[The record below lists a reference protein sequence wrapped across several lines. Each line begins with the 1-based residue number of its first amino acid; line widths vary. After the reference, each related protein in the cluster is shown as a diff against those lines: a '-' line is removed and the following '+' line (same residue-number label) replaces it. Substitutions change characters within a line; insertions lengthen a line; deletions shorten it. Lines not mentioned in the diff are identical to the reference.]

1 MIQNKKSS
9 ILLVLKILEEY
20 TDDNHYL
27 TQPQIATKISQLYG
41 IDLER
46 KAIGSSLQLLEELDY
61 DIVKGTKG
69 GFALLSRTFDPSEA
83 SFLIDAIFSSKSIN
97 GKEAKRMAEEVSS
110 CFSKYQRKDYSYIYK
125 SNEINRSKNKT
136 TLYNVSIINEAISK
150 GKRVGF
156 QYLTYDKNGNEIY
169 RNDGYE
175 YIVSPY
181 YLINNYGRYYLLC
194 NYREKYR
201 PLQLFR
207 IDKMAN
213 IVIKDDW
220 PIKQLKDLKDGP
232 KDFSIAKYLNE
243 HVYLFNEEVIDAK
256 IILDGEWAIEIVKDW
271 FGDNAK
277 IHFKDEKIIA
287 TIKGDE
293 KALYY
298 WIMQY
303 SDCVTVLSPLSLVER
318 IKKGL
323 IDATRRY
330 QDGN

>member
-61 DIVKGTKG
+61 DIVKGPKG

-97 GKEAKRMAEEVSS
+97 GKEAKRMAEEVPS

-156 QYLTYDKNGNEIY
+156 EYLTYDKNGNEIY

-220 PIKQLKDLKDGP
+220 PIKQLKDLKDRP

-303 SDCVTVLSPLSLVER
+303 SDCVTVLSPLSLVEK
-318 IKKGL
+318 IKKRL

-330 QDGN
+330 RDGD

>member
-61 DIVKGTKG
+61 DIVKGPKG

-303 SDCVTVLSPLSLVER
+303 SDCVTVLSPLSLVEK

-323 IDATRRY
+323 MDAIRRY
-330 QDGN
+330 QDGD

>member
-1 MIQNKKSS
+1 MIQNKKGS

-27 TQPQIATKISQLYG
+27 TQPQIASKISQLYG

-61 DIVKGTKG
+61 DIVKGPKG

-125 SNEINRSKNKT
+125 SNEINRSTNKT
-136 TLYNVSIINEAISK
+136 ALYNVSIINEAISK

-175 YIVSPY
+175 HIVSPY

-303 SDCVTVLSPLSLVER
+303 SDCVTVLSPLSLVEK

>member
-61 DIVKGTKG
+61 DIVKGPKG

-125 SNEINRSKNKT
+125 SNEINRSTNKT
-136 TLYNVSIINEAISK
+136 ALYNVSIINEAISK

-330 QDGN
+330 QDGD

>member
-1 MIQNKKSS
+1 
-9 ILLVLKILEEY
+9 
-20 TDDNHYL
+20 
-27 TQPQIATKISQLYG
+27 
-41 IDLER
+41 
-46 KAIGSSLQLLEELDY
+46 
-61 DIVKGTKG
+61 
-69 GFALLSRTFDPSEA
+69 
-83 SFLIDAIFSSKSIN
+83 
-97 GKEAKRMAEEVSS
+97 MAEEVSS

-256 IILDGEWAIEIVKDW
+256 IILDGEWVIEIVKDW

-303 SDCVTVLSPLSLVER
+303 SDCVTVLSPLSLVEK

-323 IDATRRY
+323 MDAIRRY
-330 QDGN
+330 QDGD

>member
-1 MIQNKKSS
+1 MIQNKKGS

-61 DIVKGTKG
+61 DIVKGPKG

-125 SNEINRSKNKT
+125 SNEINRSTNKT
-136 TLYNVSIINEAISK
+136 ALYNVSIINEAISK

-207 IDKMAN
+207 IDKMAD

-303 SDCVTVLSPLSLVER
+303 SDCVTVLSPLSLVEK

>member
-61 DIVKGTKG
+61 DIVKGPKG

-125 SNEINRSKNKT
+125 SNEINRSTNKT
-136 TLYNVSIINEAISK
+136 ALYNVSIINEAISK

-169 RNDGYE
+169 RNNGYE

-303 SDCVTVLSPLSLVER
+303 SDCVTVLSPLSLVEK

>member
-1 MIQNKKSS
+1 MIQNKKGS

-61 DIVKGTKG
+61 DIVKGPKG

-97 GKEAKRMAEEVSS
+97 GKEAKRMAEEISS

-232 KDFSIAKYLNE
+232 KDFSITKYLNE

>member
-1 MIQNKKSS
+1 MIQNKKGS

-61 DIVKGTKG
+61 DIVKGPKG

-136 TLYNVSIINEAISK
+136 ALYNVSIINEAISK

-303 SDCVTVLSPLSLVER
+303 SDCVTVLSPLSLVEK
-318 IKKGL
+318 IKKRL

-330 QDGN
+330 QDGD

>member
-61 DIVKGTKG
+61 DIAKGPKG

-83 SFLIDAIFSSKSIN
+83 SFLIDAIFSSKSVN
-97 GKEAKRMAEEVSS
+97 GNEAKRMAEEVSS

-125 SNEINRSKNKT
+125 SNEINRSTNKT
-136 TLYNVSIINEAISK
+136 ALYNVSIINEAISK

-169 RNDGYE
+169 RNNGFE

-232 KDFSIAKYLNE
+232 KDFSISKYLNE

-277 IHFKDEKIIA
+277 VHFKDEKIIA

-303 SDCVTVLSPLSLVER
+303 SDCVTVLSPLSLVEK

-330 QDGN
+330 QDGD

>member
-61 DIVKGTKG
+61 DIVKGPKG

-232 KDFSIAKYLNE
+232 KDFSITKYLNE

-303 SDCVTVLSPLSLVER
+303 SDCVTVLSPLSLVEK
-318 IKKGL
+318 IKKRL

>member
-1 MIQNKKSS
+1 M
-9 ILLVLKILEEY
+9 VLKILEEY

-61 DIVKGTKG
+61 DIVKGPKG

-303 SDCVTVLSPLSLVER
+303 SDCVTVLSPLSLVEK
-318 IKKGL
+318 IKKRL

-330 QDGN
+330 QDGD

>member
-1 MIQNKKSS
+1 MIQNKKGS

-61 DIVKGTKG
+61 DIVKGPKG

-110 CFSKYQRKDYSYIYK
+110 CFSKYQRKGYSYIYK
-125 SNEINRSKNKT
+125 SNEINRSTNKT
-136 TLYNVSIINEAISK
+136 ALYNVSIINEAISK

-303 SDCVTVLSPLSLVER
+303 SDCVTVLSPLSLVEK
-318 IKKGL
+318 IKKRL

>member
-61 DIVKGTKG
+61 DIVKGPKG

-125 SNEINRSKNKT
+125 SNEINRSTNKT
-136 TLYNVSIINEAISK
+136 ALYNVSIINEAISK

-232 KDFSIAKYLNE
+232 KDFSITKYLNE

>member
-61 DIVKGTKG
+61 DIVKGPKG

-110 CFSKYQRKDYSYIYK
+110 CFSKYQRKDYSCIYK
-125 SNEINRSKNKT
+125 SNEINRSKNET

-213 IVIKDDW
+213 IAIKDDW

-232 KDFSIAKYLNE
+232 KDFSITKYLNE

-303 SDCVTVLSPLSLVER
+303 SDCVTVLSPLSLVEK
-318 IKKGL
+318 IKKRL

>member
-1 MIQNKKSS
+1 MIQNKKGS

-61 DIVKGTKG
+61 DIVKGPKG

-150 GKRVGF
+150 GKRVAF

-303 SDCVTVLSPLSLVER
+303 SDCVTVLSPLSLVEK

>member
-1 MIQNKKSS
+1 M
-9 ILLVLKILEEY
+9 VLKILEEY
-20 TDDNHYL
+20 TDENHYL

-303 SDCVTVLSPLSLVER
+303 SDCVTVLSPLSLVEK
-318 IKKGL
+318 IKKRL

>member
-1 MIQNKKSS
+1 MIQNKKGS

-27 TQPQIATKISQLYG
+27 TQPQIATKISQFYG

-61 DIVKGTKG
+61 DIVKGPKG

-303 SDCVTVLSPLSLVER
+303 SDCVTVLSPLSLVEK
-318 IKKGL
+318 IKKRL

-330 QDGN
+330 QDGD

>member
-61 DIVKGTKG
+61 DIVKGPKG

-125 SNEINRSKNKT
+125 SNEINRSTNKT
-136 TLYNVSIINEAISK
+136 ALYNVSIINEAISK

>member
-1 MIQNKKSS
+1 M
-9 ILLVLKILEEY
+9 VLKILEEY

-61 DIVKGTKG
+61 DIVKGPKG

-83 SFLIDAIFSSKSIN
+83 SFLLDAIFSSKSIN

-110 CFSKYQRKDYSYIYK
+110 CFSKYQKKDYSYIYK
-125 SNEINRSKNKT
+125 SNEINRSTNKT
-136 TLYNVSIINEAISK
+136 ALYNVSIINEAISK

-256 IILDGEWAIEIVKDW
+256 IILDGEWAIEIVMDW

-303 SDCVTVLSPLSLVER
+303 SDCVTVLSPLSLVEK

>member
-303 SDCVTVLSPLSLVER
+303 SDCVTVLSPLSLVEK

-323 IDATRRY
+323 IDAIRRY
-330 QDGN
+330 QDGD

>member
-1 MIQNKKSS
+1 M
-9 ILLVLKILEEY
+9 VLKILEEY

-125 SNEINRSKNKT
+125 SNEINRSTNKT
-136 TLYNVSIINEAISK
+136 ALYNVSIINEAISK

-303 SDCVTVLSPLSLVER
+303 SDCVTVLSPLSLVEK

>member
-1 MIQNKKSS
+1 M
-9 ILLVLKILEEY
+9 VLKVLEEY

-27 TQPQIATKISQLYG
+27 TQPQIAAKICQLYG

-61 DIVKGTKG
+61 DIVKGPKG

-125 SNEINRSKNKT
+125 SNEINRSTNKT
-136 TLYNVSIINEAISK
+136 ALYNVSIINESISK

-169 RNDGYE
+169 RNNGYE

-303 SDCVTVLSPLSLVER
+303 SDCVTVLSPLSLVEK

-330 QDGN
+330 QDGD

>member
-1 MIQNKKSS
+1 MIQNKKGS

-61 DIVKGTKG
+61 DIVKGPKG

-125 SNEINRSKNKT
+125 SNEINRSTNKT
-136 TLYNVSIINEAISK
+136 ALYNVSIINEAISK

-169 RNDGYE
+169 RNNGYE

-303 SDCVTVLSPLSLVER
+303 SDCVTVLSPLSLVEK

>member
-9 ILLVLKILEEY
+9 ILLVLKVLEEY

-27 TQPQIATKISQLYG
+27 TQPQIAAKISQLYG

-61 DIVKGTKG
+61 DIAKGPKG

-83 SFLIDAIFSSKSIN
+83 SFLIDAIFSSKSIG

-125 SNEINRSKNKT
+125 SNEINRSTNKT
-136 TLYNVSIINEAISK
+136 ALYNVSIINESISK

-169 RNDGYE
+169 RNNGYE

-201 PLQLFR
+201 SLQLFR

-213 IVIKDDW
+213 IAIKDDW

-232 KDFSIAKYLNE
+232 KDFSITKYLNE

-256 IILDGEWAIEIVKDW
+256 IILDGEWVIEIVKDW

-277 IHFKDEKIIA
+277 VYFKDEKIIA
-287 TIKGDE
+287 TIKGDK

-303 SDCVTVLSPLSLVER
+303 SDCVTVLSPLSLVEK

-330 QDGN
+330 QDGD

>member
-9 ILLVLKILEEY
+9 ILLVLKVLEEY

-61 DIVKGTKG
+61 DIVKGPKG

-97 GKEAKRMAEEVSS
+97 GNEAKRMAEEVSS

-125 SNEINRSKNKT
+125 SNEINRSTNKT

-169 RNDGYE
+169 RNNGFE

-213 IVIKDDW
+213 IAIKDDW

-232 KDFSIAKYLNE
+232 KDFSIVKYLNE

-271 FGDNAK
+271 FGDNAI

-303 SDCVTVLSPLSLVER
+303 SDCVTVLSPLSLVEK

-323 IDATRRY
+323 IDGTRRY
-330 QDGN
+330 QDGD

>member
-1 MIQNKKSS
+1 MIQNKKGS

-61 DIVKGTKG
+61 DIVKGPKG

-303 SDCVTVLSPLSLVER
+303 SDCVTVLSPLSLVEK

>member
-61 DIVKGTKG
+61 DIAKGPKG

-83 SFLIDAIFSSKSIN
+83 IFLIDAIFSSKSIN

-125 SNEINRSKNKT
+125 SNEINRSTNKT
-136 TLYNVSIINEAISK
+136 ALYNVSIINEAISK

-232 KDFSIAKYLNE
+232 KDFSITKYLNE
-243 HVYLFNEEVIDAK
+243 HVYLFNEEVINAK

-303 SDCVTVLSPLSLVER
+303 SDCVTVLSPLSLVEK

-323 IDATRRY
+323 IDAIRRY
-330 QDGN
+330 QDGD

>member
-1 MIQNKKSS
+1 MIQNKKGS

-125 SNEINRSKNKT
+125 SNEINRSTNKT
-136 TLYNVSIINEAISK
+136 ALYNVSIINEAISK

-303 SDCVTVLSPLSLVER
+303 SDCVTVLSPLSLVEK

>member
-61 DIVKGTKG
+61 DIVKGPKG

-125 SNEINRSKNKT
+125 SNEINRSTNKT
-136 TLYNVSIINEAISK
+136 ALYNVSIINEAISK

-256 IILDGEWAIEIVKDW
+256 IILDGEWVIEIVKDW
-271 FGDNAK
+271 LGDNAK
-277 IHFKDEKIIA
+277 IDFKDEKIIA

-303 SDCVTVLSPLSLVER
+303 SDCVTVLSPLSLVEK

-330 QDGN
+330 QDGD

>member
-9 ILLVLKILEEY
+9 ILLVLKVLEEY

-125 SNEINRSKNKT
+125 SNEINRSTNKT
-136 TLYNVSIINEAISK
+136 TLYNVSIINEAINK

-232 KDFSIAKYLNE
+232 KDFSITKYLNE

-256 IILDGEWAIEIVKDW
+256 IILDGEWVIEIVKDW
-271 FGDNAK
+271 LGDNAK
-277 IHFKDEKIIA
+277 IDFKDEKIIA
-287 TIKGDE
+287 AIRGDE

-303 SDCVTVLSPLSLVER
+303 SDCVTVLSPLSLVEK

-323 IDATRRY
+323 MDAIRRY
-330 QDGN
+330 QDGD

>member
-1 MIQNKKSS
+1 MIQNKKGS

-61 DIVKGTKG
+61 DIVKGPKG

-125 SNEINRSKNKT
+125 SNEINRSTNKT
-136 TLYNVSIINEAISK
+136 ALYNVSIINEAISK

-256 IILDGEWAIEIVKDW
+256 IILDGEWVIEIVKDW

-303 SDCVTVLSPLSLVER
+303 SDCVTVLSPLSLVEK

>member
-61 DIVKGTKG
+61 DIVKGPKG

-232 KDFSIAKYLNE
+232 KDFSITKYLNE

-303 SDCVTVLSPLSLVER
+303 SDCVTVLSPLSLVEK
-318 IKKGL
+318 IKKRL

-330 QDGN
+330 QDGD

>member
-1 MIQNKKSS
+1 MIQNKKGS
-9 ILLVLKILEEY
+9 ILLVLKILAEY

-125 SNEINRSKNKT
+125 SNEINRSKNET

-213 IVIKDDW
+213 IAIKDDW
-220 PIKQLKDLKDGP
+220 SIKQLKDIKDGP
-232 KDFSIAKYLNE
+232 KDFSITKYLNE

-256 IILDGEWAIEIVKDW
+256 IILDGEWVIEIVKDW

-303 SDCVTVLSPLSLVER
+303 SDCVTVLSPLSLVEK

>member
-1 MIQNKKSS
+1 MIQNKKGS

-125 SNEINRSKNKT
+125 SNEINRSTNKT
-136 TLYNVSIINEAISK
+136 ALYNVSIINEAISK

-207 IDKMAN
+207 IDKMEN
-213 IVIKDDW
+213 IAIKDDW
-220 PIKQLKDLKDGP
+220 WIKQLKDIKDGP
-232 KDFSIAKYLNE
+232 KDFSITKYLNE

-256 IILDGEWAIEIVKDW
+256 IILDGEWVIEIVKDW

-303 SDCVTVLSPLSLVER
+303 SDCVTVLSPLSLVEK

-323 IDATRRY
+323 IYATRRY

>member
-9 ILLVLKILEEY
+9 ILLVLKVLEEY

-27 TQPQIATKISQLYG
+27 TQPQIAAKISQLYG

-61 DIVKGTKG
+61 DIAKGPKG

-110 CFSKYQRKDYSYIYK
+110 CFSKFQRKDYSYIYK
-125 SNEINRSKNKT
+125 SNEINRSTNKT
-136 TLYNVSIINEAISK
+136 ALYNVSIINEAISK

-169 RNDGYE
+169 RNNGFE

-220 PIKQLKDLKDGP
+220 PIKQLKDLKDAP
-232 KDFSIAKYLNE
+232 TDFSITKYLNE

-277 IHFKDEKIIA
+277 VHFKDEKIIA
-287 TIKGDE
+287 TIKGDK

-303 SDCVTVLSPLSLVER
+303 SDCVTVLSPLSLVEK

-323 IDATRRY
+323 MDATRRY
-330 QDGN
+330 QDGD

>member
-9 ILLVLKILEEY
+9 ILLVLKILEKY

-61 DIVKGTKG
+61 DIVKGPKG

-97 GKEAKRMAEEVSS
+97 GKEAKRMAKEVSS

-330 QDGN
+330 QDGD

>member
-1 MIQNKKSS
+1 MIQNKKGS

-61 DIVKGTKG
+61 DIVKGPKG

-125 SNEINRSKNKT
+125 SNEINRSTNKT
-136 TLYNVSIINEAISK
+136 ALYNVSIINEAISK

-169 RNDGYE
+169 RNNGYE

-207 IDKMAN
+207 IDKMAD

-303 SDCVTVLSPLSLVER
+303 SDCVTVLSPLSLVEK

>member
-9 ILLVLKILEEY
+9 ILLVLKILEKY

-61 DIVKGTKG
+61 DIVKGPKG

-125 SNEINRSKNKT
+125 SNEINRSTNKT
-136 TLYNVSIINEAISK
+136 ALYNVSIINEAISK